1 MEPDGALDGYKVGC
15 AEEEGVVVTP
25 PQLFLQ
31 LPKSP
36 GKHREQGVLFLTHEQ
51 RRHFAE
57 PLHRQ
62 HRGWRRLLE
71 ELIRKSIKVN
81 WLLLWEITPI
91 LYLAGPHSQ
100 GDLRDVPAD
109 SELTKNDRHKR

>member
-1 MEPDGALDGYKVGC
+1 MEPDGALGGYKIGG
-15 AEEEGVVVTP
+15 AEEGGVVVP

-71 ELIRKSIKVN
+71 ELI
-81 WLLLWEITPI
+81 
-91 LYLAGPHSQ
+91 
-100 GDLRDVPAD
+100 PAEHQTA
-109 SELTKNDRHKR
+109 SSMRAMQNK